1 MLISVVNR
9 SRTLADSALQD
20 AVRAINRQLE
30 EDFYPHWQ
38 FGARLR
44 LDSAGRVPS
53 MRERKVDVPRLPG
66 RRGDAV
72 IYVQDEPTMD
82 DTAGFHDGNNADV
95 PYGFVFLDACGQD
108 ADCWTVALSHETLE
122 LVGDP
127 LNNLLVQGTH
137 PADRR
142 RLVFHQFEMCDAV
155 SGEYYE
161 IEGVKVQNFLLP
173 GWFSAQVVEG
183 ARNDFMGRAQPGLS
197 LAPFSC
203 GTGGYLM
210 YWDDHQPEGRR
221 WAYHYADNDEVAAGK
236 VAAKMKSQGS
246 RLGRRTHHERR
257 HVSE

>member
-9 SRTLADSALQD
+9 SRTLADADLQA

-44 LDSAGRVPS
+44 LDSAGRVPTQ
-53 MRERKVDVPRLPG
+53 REHAVDLPRLPG

-72 IYVQDEPTMD
+72 IYIQDNATMAA
-82 DTAGFHDGNNADV
+82 TEGYHDGNNADV
-95 PYGFVFLDACGQD
+95 PYGFVFLDSCSEG
-108 ADCWTVALSHETLE
+108 ADCWTVALSHEALE

-137 PADRR
+137 PTDHR

-161 IEGVKVQNFLLP
+161 IEGTKVQNFLLP
-173 GWFSAQVVEG
+173 GWFARESVAG
-183 ARNDFMGRAQPGLS
+183 ARNDFMGRVDPGKS
-197 LAPFSC
+197 LAPF
-203 GTGGYLM
+203 TIAPGGYLM
-210 YWDDHQPEGRR
+210 YWDEDQPAGHSK
-221 WAYHYADNDEVAAGK
+221 WAYHYDTRDGMAGRK
-236 VAAKMKSQGS
+236 VAAKMASKTS
-246 RLGRRTHHERR
+246 RLGRRAHHKHET
-257 HVSE
+257 E

>member
-9 SRTLADSALQD
+9 SRKLSDTDLQV

-44 LDSAGRVPS
+44 MDSAGRVPTQHAHA
-53 MRERKVDVPRLPG
+53 VDLPRLPG

-72 IYVQDEPTMD
+72 IYIQDKATMAN
-82 DTAGFHDGNNADV
+82 TEGYHDGNNADV
-95 PYGFVFLDACGQD
+95 PYGFVFLDLCSEG
-108 ADCWTVALSHETLE
+108 ADCWTVALSHEVLE

-137 PADRR
+137 PTDKR

-155 SGEYYE
+155 SGEFYE

-173 GWFSAQVVEG
+173 GWFARETVAG
-183 ARNDFMGRAQPGLS
+183 ARNDFMGREAPGES
-197 LAPFSC
+197 LAPFTL
-203 GTGGYLM
+203 GNGGYLM
-210 YWDDHQPEGRR
+210 YWDDHQPEGKK
-221 WAYHYADNDEVAAGK
+221 WAYHYGPEDAVAAGK
-236 VAAKMKSQGS
+236 VAAKMASRGS
-246 RLGRRTHHERR
+246 RLGRRCHHVR
-257 HVSE
+257 HEVE